1 MCLNPGFSTRRLG
14 NVLSVLI
21 LEPHSQLSSK
31 DIREGV
37 VYHWDYQRHGTA
49 VCSDLL
55 LCSGWMF
62 SCSEFPHVL
71 QFVSA
76 QEKTALKLLVG
87 MNVSV
92 SDSLSTCVSPVM
104 DVGAAQGV
112 NFAWCSLCASPT
124 PCSRRG
130 IRRWRKGMTPI
141 DFLKKSCSIVVY
153 ISFLM
158 TSSLRRY
165 LILG

>member
-1 MCLNPGFSTRRLG
+1 MCLTPGFRTERLG
-14 NVLSVLI
+14 NVLSALI

-31 DIREGV
+31 DMGWWWWGGGVV
-37 VYHWDYQRHGTA
+37 VYHWDYHCHGTA
-49 VCSDLL
+49 VFSDLL

-62 SCSEFPHVL
+62 SCSESPHVL

-130 IRRWRKGMTPI
+130 IRR
-141 DFLKKSCSIVVY
+141 
-153 ISFLM
+153 
-158 TSSLRRY
+158 
-165 LILG
+165 